1 MTGEQSQ
8 FAMNKSIK
16 MDIKNPKE
24 AANELNY
31 KYSFA
36 TWDYVKE

>member
-16 MDIKNPKE
+16 MDIKNPKV
-24 AANELNY
+24 AANELN
-31 KYSFA
+31 A

>member
-8 FAMNKSIK
+8 FATNKSIK
-16 MDIKNPKE
+16 MDIKNSKV
-24 AANELNY
+24 AANELN
-31 KYSFA
+31 A